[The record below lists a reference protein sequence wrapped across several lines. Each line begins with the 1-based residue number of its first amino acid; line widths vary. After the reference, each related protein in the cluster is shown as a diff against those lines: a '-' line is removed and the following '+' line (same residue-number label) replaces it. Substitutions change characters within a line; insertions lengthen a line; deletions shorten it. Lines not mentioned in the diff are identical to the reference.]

1 MMKEILKS
9 DVNAGS
15 NPVYSIFFLK
25 NKKID
30 GMFKVF
36 DELEHE
42 DENDFFK
49 SKESIMEFAAEEY
62 GKYLYSDIEI
72 PDRERVVKVTSPNSL
87 VSKYKIRAELKII
100 VELD

>member
-1 MMKEILKS
+1 
-9 DVNAGS
+9 
-15 NPVYSIFFLK
+15 
-25 NKKID
+25 
-30 GMFKVF
+30 MFKVF

-100 VELD
+100 VDCV